1 MIALTRMD
9 GTRISLNVDR
19 IESVERVPE
28 TMLRLIDG
36 RSLMV
41 RETLDEVVSA
51 FKQWQRE
58 IANHAFAGTP

>member
-9 GTRISLNVDR
+9 GTRINLNVDR

-41 RETLDEVVSA
+41 RETLDEVVGA

-58 IANHAFAGTP
+58 IANHAFAGAS